1 MTKTFD
7 LNKMG
12 LVPMS
17 EVEMQGVDGGDTGYY
32 GKGADL
38 SLAAS
43 RISNAA
49 QQVANFVKP
58 FVNVWNSIFY

>member
-12 LVPMS
+12 LVTMS

-38 SLAAS
+38 SLAVS

-49 QQVANFVKP
+49 HQVGDFVRGFWDAIVK
-58 FVNVWNSIFY
+58 